1 MEEFGIGS
9 ISSLSVSK
17 KLTGET
23 LQVHASG
30 NAEEIKSMM
39 HGQADAVA
47 RAFRSLKQLGS
58 GGHGSVASSGAN
70 DPIEQLERLAALRD
84 KGVLSSEEFEAQK
97 AELLNRM

>member
-1 MEEFGIGS
+1 
-9 ISSLSVSK
+9 
-17 KLTGET
+17 
-23 LQVHASG
+23 
-30 NAEEIKSMM
+30 MM
-39 HGQADAVA
+39 YGQADAVA